1 LLDAIFD
8 VDHATVSDKLIRVQT
23 NLSEFSMPGPDTG
36 GAKPPDDGLDDFALG
51 GAIGHLLR
59 RCQQRA
65 VDIFVE
71 EVGADGPTP
80 RQFAILLSVH
90 QNDGLNQTDLVRL
103 SGIDRSTLAE
113 ILRRLVD
120 RGLIR
125 RERTSEDQRTNALH
139 ITPAGETALRAAF
152 PAMVRAQ
159 ERIFAPIAPERRG
172 ECVALLELLAGLDGA
187 PRNG

>member
-1 LLDAIFD
+1 MR
-8 VDHATVSDKLIRVQT
+8 H
-23 NLSEFSMPGPDTG
+23 PDGG
-36 GAKPPDDGLDDFALG
+36 GAEAGGDGLDDFALG

-71 EVGADGPTP
+71 EVGTGGPTP
-80 RQFAILLSVH
+80 RQFAVLLSVY

-113 ILRRLVD
+113 ILRRLVG

-125 RERTSEDQRTNALH
+125 RERTTNDLRTNALH
-139 ITPAGETALRAAF
+139 ITPAGQAMLRAAF

-159 ERIFAPIAPERRG
+159 ERIFSPIAPGRRG
-172 ECVALLELLAGLDGA
+172 ELVALLELLAGFDEA
-187 PRNG
+187 PAHG